1 MSRAPKILKLAR
13 PNFKRDFRSGTT
25 LPQQVTPDPSRVY
38 LASKYLVTDLPGATI
53 PATRLNDILNK
64 IEQGSPLSS
73 IATMYLQQQGL
84 LALKQFA
91 EGEITYENF
100 SELAV
105 AELKVREHAALVQK
119 HKEKKDA
126 EDREAISK
134 AKNALYF
141 KRREEELRRLE
152 SSPRHIAKIK
162 NQQLRE
168 RYGIDQFIDEQF
180 FAQLMQIL
188 QRIDR
193 GNRFSDEDFI
203 WLTTEGAAYFT
214 DILKKTYHDL
224 EARFYASEYNQ
235 TNDPWSAVNASKHY
249 RKSNQ
254 ATKAHDLLISIPNA
268 SKREPKLN
276 SAISTTHG
284 GVMRDLNRFEEAL
297 KFGSQAHALTPKD
310 YRPCTLL
317 GAVNFEIGNYELGRN
332 WYLKASERGA
342 SERSIDY
349 DLRSIFK
356 RADNGKREEIKAFLL
371 GVDPIKYNWV
381 NHKLN

>member
-1 MSRAPKILKLAR
+1 M
-13 PNFKRDFRSGTT
+13 
-25 LPQQVTPDPSRVY
+25 SRVY
-38 LASKYLVTDLPGATI
+38 LAGKYLVTDLPGATI
-53 PATRLNDILNK
+53 PASRLNNILNK

-73 IATMYLQQQGL
+73 IAMMYFQQQGL

-91 EGEITYENF
+91 EGEITYEKF

-105 AELKVREHAALVQK
+105 AELAAREHAALVQK
-119 HKEKKDA
+119 HKEEKDA
-126 EDREAISK
+126 EERDAISK

-152 SSPRHIAKIK
+152 SSPRYIAKIK

-180 FAQLMQIL
+180 FSQLMQIL
-188 QRIDR
+188 QRIDN

-203 WLTTEGAAYFT
+203 WLTTEGAAYYT
-214 DILKKTYHDL
+214 DILKKTYHER

-254 ATKAHDLLISIPNA
+254 AKKAHDLLISIPIT

-284 GVMRDLNRFEEAL
+284 GVMRDLDRFEDAL
-297 KFGSQAHALTPKD
+297 KFGNQAHALTPKD
-310 YRPCTLL
+310 FRPCTLL
-317 GAVNFEIGNYELGRN
+317 GAVNFEIGNYEIGRS

-342 SERSIDY
+342 SERSIDN
-349 DLRSIFK
+349 DLRSIYK

-371 GVDPIKYNWV
+371 GVDPIKYSWA
-381 NHKLN
+381 NHKL